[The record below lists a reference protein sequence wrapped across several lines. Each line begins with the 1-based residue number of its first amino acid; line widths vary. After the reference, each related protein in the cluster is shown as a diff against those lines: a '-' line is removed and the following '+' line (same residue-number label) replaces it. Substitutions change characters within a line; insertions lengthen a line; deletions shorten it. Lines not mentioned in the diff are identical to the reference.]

1 MRPTFIL
8 LCSVCIFVNCA
19 VAQGGSRL
27 RKGFERLDANKDG
40 QLSATELKTVP
51 RLESRLE
58 GADQD
63 NDGLLSFR
71 EFAGAIA
78 RSMRRPAQPE
88 EAGGAFGAGDRI
100 RTIDV
105 EGQERRYQVHV
116 PPNYT
121 ADRKTPVV
129 VAFHGGGGNPQ
140 SMIRLSGLNEKADDA
155 GFVVVYPFGSGA
167 DQDKNL
173 TFNAGN
179 VGGYAKR
186 KKIDDVGFT
195 KALLGDLEAVVN
207 VDKERVF
214 ATGISNGGMM
224 AYRVAS
230 ELADRFAAIA
240 PVGGPMGTA
249 ECNPASPVSVIHFHG
264 TADELAPFNGGRG
277 KGTSNVPASM
287 RPEFFSV
294 EHSINC
300 WVEANGCAKEP
311 TVTPMPDTTDDGMRV
326 IRKVWGEGK
335 NGSEVV
341 LYEIDGGGHTWPGM
355 EPPVAMLGAST
366 TDISANDLMWDFFQK
381 HAKRAHKVKSADAV
395 HTGLTEEGLSG
406 SVNPR
411 GNVLMYHGPGG
422 AIFEFVEWRQNQQ
435 TGSELT
441 RPERLFQRLDADND
455 GKVTQAEPAAEPEA
469 EAVEAEAAEPE
480 QDPTED
486 RQIWTALTASPS
498 VEPAANRSPVPAAQ
512 KKEAAPESLD
522 LPALLAAEALQTS
535 VVVSDLEKARRFYAE
550 GLGLRSFAQPR
561 RMPDSS
567 MMHIYRAG
575 ASAIKLRVYATPPP
589 NRGRA
594 VAAVNG
600 IRFIGVPVAGLTPV
614 LDQLKRLGF
623 TVERESERDGARV
636 AVVADPDGN
645 RLELIEAGEGATRR
659 GIELGLVVDDLAAA
673 KSFAGDVLG
682 LTPLPGIES
691 IVLPGQREVCYGLG
705 QSVIRFLAPPGE
717 RQTFEGRPADAI
729 GFRYITHTVRNVTAV
744 FEAMKAHGIKLA
756 GTGKPVR
763 YRQNA
768 VLMAYGPGGGIFEFV
783 GPERKNTG
791 SGMPP
796 ALPDNRIES
805 LFRNADRNG
814 DGKLSGNELTQFPS
828 LARILR
834 FADRDQDGA
843 LSIEELRTVSARW
856 PGREASPGGTSEAKP
871 APAGSDKP
879 KDDADKAANKALNLR
894 YHAMDFDGDGVVTQ
908 REFPNQT
915 IFKVFDQ
922 DRSGEITRTEFVA
935 KLGKSAERGPITPES
950 ALVPIGEQVD
960 WFTFK
965 KDYFP
970 GTRDPNGQ
978 LLGGTELMW
987 LTAHEGKLFAGT
999 SMLKSDV
1006 TVKPYPGYPG
1016 PQILRKD
1023 RGDGPWIAEESFGR
1037 DHLRINCLEVL
1048 RFTEDPDGKPLP
1060 KPVSLLAAGLYDI
1073 RRGEKWLTV
1082 AVRNDET
1089 GTWTLSRIA
1098 PLPEDQ
1104 PGYAGIRDLIVHD
1117 GEVFA
1122 AADFGGIYRGV
1133 YDPQAPG
1140 RLRWTPENEMAGG
1153 PYGRPQRME
1162 ICDGVLY
1169 AAFGYSNQRQRG
1181 KQGGLFRR
1189 ISGAKPR
1196 WERVYSWFENEGPF
1210 EFLMRGLTT
1219 VTGSDGKPALLGAL
1233 ERPPLP
1239 VIRRIEPTNE
1249 FAATDEINYEN
1260 YFANVFDAWPNVG
1273 VFMTGAALNRF
1284 TPFTRP
1290 DDGRAVYLVTTFVIH
1305 PRSPQAGSNGAYFL
1319 VRNGPGSYDWG
1330 AINDPANQPDGVR
1343 LQGVRT
1349 IEPSP
1354 FPDEKGKVWYF
1365 GGFAADFAYVRDT
1378 AWIYKGTLQKGEEY
1392 KP

>member
-1 MRPTFIL
+1 MRLTFIL
-8 LCSVCIFVNCA
+8 LCSLYIFVNCA
-19 VAQGGSRL
+19 AAQDGSRL
-27 RKGFERLDANKDG
+27 RQGFERLDANKDG

-78 RSMRRPAQPE
+78 RSMRRPAPPE
-88 EAGGAFGAGDRI
+88 EAGGAFGAGDRT

-105 EGQERRYQVHV
+105 EGQERRYRIHV

-155 GFVVVYPFGSGA
+155 GFVVVYPFGSGT
-167 DQDKNL
+167 DKDKNL

-311 TVTPMPDTTDDGMRV
+311 TVTPMPDTADDGMRV

-455 GKVTQAEPAAEPEA
+455 GKVTQAEAGGP
-469 EAVEAEAAEPE
+469 
-480 QDPTED
+480 DWFD
-486 RQIWTALTASPS
+486 RL
-498 VEPAANRSPVPAAQ
+498 
-512 KKEAAPESLD
+512 
-522 LPALLAAEALQTS
+522 
-535 VVVSDLEKARRFYAE
+535 
-550 GLGLRSFAQPR
+550 
-561 RMPDSS
+561 
-567 MMHIYRAG
+567 
-575 ASAIKLRVYATPPP
+575 
-589 NRGRA
+589 
-594 VAAVNG
+594 
-600 IRFIGVPVAGLTPV
+600 
-614 LDQLKRLGF
+614 
-623 TVERESERDGARV
+623 
-636 AVVADPDGN
+636 
-645 RLELIEAGEGATRR
+645 
-659 GIELGLVVDDLAAA
+659 
-673 KSFAGDVLG
+673 
-682 LTPLPGIES
+682 
-691 IVLPGQREVCYGLG
+691 
-705 QSVIRFLAPPGE
+705 
-717 RQTFEGRPADAI
+717 
-729 GFRYITHTVRNVTAV
+729 
-744 FEAMKAHGIKLA
+744 
-756 GTGKPVR
+756 
-763 YRQNA
+763 
-768 VLMAYGPGGGIFEFV
+768 
-783 GPERKNTG
+783 
-791 SGMPP
+791 
-796 ALPDNRIES
+796 
-805 LFRNADRNG
+805 DRNG

-950 ALVPIGEQVD
+950 ALVPIGKQVD
-960 WFTFK
+960 WFTFE

-1330 AINDPANQPDGVR
+1330 AIKDPANQPDGVR